1 MPWPFDKKPTEEDLA
16 RWRREFEAAR
26 SFEDADDEKYAFR
39 PLEQPT
45 AQNASRVIS
54 RNPFSRI
61 AAAQKWEEPARA
73 VVPPRQPKHSMPQ
86 YYVRTHVW
94 RTGGIL
100 LTTCRTRQRTT
111 SRRSPCL
118 RRTTSR
124 RAPRRT
130 TRTTISRATAR
141 ESMASLCPSNPGV
154 VRSPR
159 ATTSSGRRAL
169 VATSREATEAR
180 LSIRGRY
187 RARYRKQAR

>member
-86 YYVRTHVW
+86 YYDPATHDFSTESMPPKNHVEKSSPAHHPNDHLPRYRPGEHGFAVPKQPGSGPQPARNNILW
-94 RTGGIL
+94 KASFGGNFTGG
-100 LTTCRTRQRTT
+100 
-111 SRRSPCL
+111 
-118 RRTTSR
+118 
-124 RAPRRT
+124 
-130 TRTTISRATAR
+130 
-141 ESMASLCPSNPGV
+141 N
-154 VRSPR
+154 
-159 ATTSSGRRAL
+159 
-169 VATSREATEAR
+169 
-180 LSIRGRY
+180 
-187 RARYRKQAR
+187 